1 MAPAGDNF
9 VSMKALYDAAD
20 CGCRLCR
27 SDKAGKDK
35 GVQRGAG
42 TNEVIPMKWFSG
54 PVEDTLKG
62 GSHRAFLIHV
72 ILNNTNPNKKM
83 IKPRTGNPGR
93 KVKSV

>member
-35 GVQRGAG
+35 GVQRWRREQEQSRKK
-42 TNEVIPMKWFSG
+42 EVVPM
-54 PVEDTLKG
+54 
-62 GSHRAFLIHV
+62 I
-72 ILNNTNPNKKM
+72 
-83 IKPRTGNPGR
+83 
-93 KVKSV
+93 